1 MKKNKKRKKRKQKN
15 LFKYLCHKIIKSTA
29 NYTVRYL
36 LPSAD
41 RFNCREFASI
51 GGQRLSSREVKSIF
65 RPLKTRSLFLLYGI
79 ISLQD
84 GRTCVTEEVD
94 DDDDD
99 DDDDDSEFDI
109 SSTLFKPRKSCARS
123 LSRSRSTK
131 RMISSLKKSCK
142 VVLTA
147 SESNREEGEHA
158 DCNMSIAV

>member
-1 MKKNKKRKKRKQKN
+1 M
-15 LFKYLCHKIIKSTA
+15 FKYLCHKIIKRIVNYT

-84 GRTCVTEEVD
+84 GRTCVAEEVD
-94 DDDDD
+94 E

-158 DCNMSIAV
+158 ACNMSIAV

>member
-1 MKKNKKRKKRKQKN
+1 M
-15 LFKYLCHKIIKSTA
+15 
-29 NYTVRYL
+29 RYL
-36 LPSAD
+36 HPSAD

-84 GRTCVTEEVD
+84 GRTCVAEEV
-94 DDDDD
+94 DD

-109 SSTLFKPRKSCARS
+109 SSTLFKPRISCARS